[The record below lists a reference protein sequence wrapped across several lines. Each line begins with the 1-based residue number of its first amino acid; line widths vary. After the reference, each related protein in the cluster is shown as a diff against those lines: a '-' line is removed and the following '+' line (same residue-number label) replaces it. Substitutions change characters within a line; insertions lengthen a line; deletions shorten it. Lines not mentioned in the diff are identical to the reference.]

1 MAQINDLLVL
11 GNSNLLGSANIMGT
25 LTNNGKKISPDEEII
40 PMIVNVTAD
49 SNNAITSLSH
59 TTAEMRAA
67 VNAGRVVLC
76 KYSGY
81 TTMWGTKVAVTVF
94 GYYSWNEYVSDGHY
108 EFYFTAWQGD
118 AKYYINIT
126 DTLGRCTLTLLSDY
140 INPNNYNTFKINTTT
155 ASSGG
160 SGSSGSNGVRSYTT
174 ITPDSAEATL
184 TINLDGI
191 EAVATDTNNTVL
203 LKPMAGTGITV
214 DQLGIHHYK
223 PTNSTINNLTANGR
237 KYVTGLTFDSFGHVT
252 GYTTGTET
260 VVAPT
265 NMTAATASAA
275 GTAGLVPAPA
285 KGKQTAFLRGDATW
299 AALPTAS
306 TSAAGIVTIGSNIS
320 VSSGTISVPAAS
332 DTTAGVTIVYPA
344 AKCTTYTTDSGT
356 VTPAAVKQAVDM
368 FSLKV
373 GGNVAP
379 ASGATTGHIYLTGA
393 KESSSTGNTTQ
404 IVFGTASNEHVAL
417 TSNQDMI
424 VINPSTTVT
433 TGQILLKLTG
443 LSTFPKGIQANV
455 TGNLTGTADKAKD
468 LTDTLAVSRGGTG
481 HTSLADS
488 TPTTARYRGSSL
500 HSTSTNPTIE
510 GAIAWQYE

>member
-40 PMIVNVTAD
+40 PMIVTVTAD

-67 VNAGRVVLC
+67 INAGRVVLC

-126 DTLGRCTLTLLSDY
+126 DTLGRCTLTLLTDY
-140 INPNNYNTFKINTTT
+140 INPNNYNTFKINTST

-160 SGSSGSNGVRSYTT
+160 SGSAGSNGVRNYTT
-174 ITPDSAEATL
+174 ITPDTAEATL

-223 PTNSTINNLTANGR
+223 PTNSTINDLTANGR

-275 GTAGLVPAPA
+275 GKAGLAPAPA

-306 TSAAGIVTIGSNIS
+306 ASAAGIVKIGSNIS

-332 DTTAGVTIVYPA
+332 DTVAGVTVVYPK
-344 AKCTTYTTDSGT
+344 AKCTTYTSDSGT
-356 VTPAAVKQAVDM
+356 VSPAAVKQAVDM
-368 FSLKV
+368 FGITKAA
-373 GGNVAP
+373 GGTFD
-379 ASGATTGHIYLTGA
+379 SGASTQ
-393 KESSSTGNTTQ
+393 KEQAQLKWATVNSKTPFIGYATDQTDGTFVISS
-404 IVFGTASNEHVAL
+404 I
-417 TSNQDMI
+417 
-424 VINPSTTVT
+424 
-433 TGQILLKLTG
+433 
-443 LSTFPKGIQANV
+443 
-455 TGNLTGTADKAKD
+455 TGTAYQTGLAIGGGSGNLLWKGVKVATTSDIPSTHAASKITAGTFAGQVVAKSD
-468 LTDTLAVSRGGTG
+468 AQTPG
-481 HTSLADS
+481 TSLLRNS
-488 TPTTARYRGSSL
+488 KL
-500 HSTSTNPTIE
+500 VSTSTNPTVNGEIC
-510 GAIAWQYE
+510 WQYE

>member
-40 PMIVNVTAD
+40 PIIVTVTAD

-67 VNAGRVVLC
+67 INAGRVVLC
-76 KYSGY
+76 KYNGY
-81 TTMWGTKVAVTVF
+81 TTMWGTKVAISVF
-94 GYYSWNEYVSDGHY
+94 GYYSWNDYVSDGHY
-108 EFYFTAWQGD
+108 EFYFSAWQGD
-118 AKYYINIT
+118 AKYYIDIT
-126 DTLGRCTLTLLSDY
+126 DTTGRCTLTLLTDY

-155 ASSGG
+155 TSSGG
-160 SGSSGSNGVRSYTT
+160 SGSAGSNGVRSYTT

-223 PTNSTINNLTANGR
+223 PTNSTLNNLTANGR

-275 GTAGLVPAPA
+275 GTAGLAPAPA

-299 AALPTAS
+299 AALP
-306 TSAAGIVTIGSNIS
+306 
-320 VSSGTISVPAAS
+320 AAS
-332 DTTAGVTIVYPA
+332 DTVAGVTIVYPA
-344 AKCTTYTTDSGT
+344 AKCTSYTTDSGT
-356 VTPAAVKQAVDM
+356 VSPAAVKQAVNM
-368 FSLKV
+368 FGITKAA
-373 GGNVAP
+373 GGTFD
-379 ASGATTGHIYLTGA
+379 SGA
-393 KESSSTGNTTQ
+393 ST
-404 IVFGTASNEHVAL
+404 
-417 TSNQDMI
+417 
-424 VINPSTTVT
+424 
-433 TGQILLKLTG
+433 
-443 LSTFPKGIQANV
+443 
-455 TGNLTGTADKAKD
+455 
-468 LTDTLAVSRGGTG
+468 
-481 HTSLADS
+481 
-488 TPTTARYRGSSL
+488 
-500 HSTSTNPTIE
+500 
-510 GAIAWQYE
+510 